1 MHTLESEQ
9 QLIDF
14 KIFGIILLGI
24 LISEWILRKKWL
36 II

>member
-1 MHTLESEQ
+1 MQTLESEH

-14 KIFGIILLGI
+14 KIFGIILFSI